1 MLNKIVGDNIRTI
14 RKLKGFSRGE
24 LAVRAG
30 FTSSYWGYLE
40 RGQKNPS
47 LELVERI
54 AFVLEVEPYMLLVD
68 SPSKGLFSEM
78 TQLLN
83 VINSMGHMHVE
94 FMRDVLISYIKTH
107 K

>member
-1 MLNKIVGDNIRTI
+1 MLNKIVGENIRTI
-14 RKLKGFSRGE
+14 RKLKGFSQGE

-47 LELVERI
+47 LELIERV
-54 AFVLEVEPYMLLVD
+54 AAALEVEPYMLLVD
-68 SPSKGLFSEM
+68 SPSKGLPSEIM
-78 TQLLN
+78 QLLYT
-83 VINSMGHMHVE
+83 ININGLMHME
-94 FMRDVLISYIKTH
+94 FIRDVLIAYVKTH